1 MIQTDTQV
9 RLRRAFRYGYF
20 AFLVLFLALLVLLG
34 MAVAEGDLG
43 VFLGQLSSATSV
55 MLAALVFGLSVPI
68 FFACWSLIGSA
79 LLGERV
85 SSSSMLE
92 GIRD

>member
-1 MIQTDTQV
+1 MTQANAQI

-20 AFLVLFLALLVLLG
+20 AFLALFLVLLTLVG
-34 MAVAEGDLG
+34 VSVADGALDDILSR
-43 VFLGQLSSATSV
+43 LSSATTV
-55 MLAALVFGLSVPI
+55 MLAALALGLCVPL

-79 LLGERV
+79 ILGLRAGPQSLLD
-85 SSSSMLE
+85 

>member
-1 MIQTDTQV
+1 MTQTDTQI

-20 AFLVLFLALLVLLG
+20 AFLALFLMLLVLFG
-34 MAVAEGDLG
+34 MAVADGALGD
-43 VFLGQLSSATSV
+43 FLGQLSSATTV
-55 MLAALVFGLSVPI
+55 MLAALVLGLSVPI

-79 LLGERV
+79 ILGVRV
-85 SSSSMLE
+85 NTSSMLE